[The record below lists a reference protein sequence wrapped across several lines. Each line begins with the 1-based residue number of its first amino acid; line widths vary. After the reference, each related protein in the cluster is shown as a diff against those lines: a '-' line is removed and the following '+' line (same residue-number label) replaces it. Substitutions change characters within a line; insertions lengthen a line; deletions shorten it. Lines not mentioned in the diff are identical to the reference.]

1 MVVMVLW
8 GNWKSSSNLAFWD
21 NYSNCFMKKLLQIDK
36 LLKFSRTIT
45 FVALGVTLFSVM
57 TCLLYVFY
65 VNKTKRQIIY
75 VLNEKGQAFSA
86 KIIDDELM
94 YREPEIYSHLK
105 IFHNYFFNLDQFN
118 YEMNLEKALELIDDS
133 GKNYYLTLLNDGWYN
148 SLKLNNLV
156 QEINFDSIKINTEEY
171 PYLSSLYG
179 KTSVYRHGENNR
191 KKEKTIEIRC
201 ELYNVARTMGNPHG
215 LLISN
220 YNIINHGKE

>member
-1 MVVMVLW
+1 
-8 GNWKSSSNLAFWD
+8 
-21 NYSNCFMKKLLQIDK
+21 MKKLLQIDK

-45 FVALGVTLFSVM
+45 FIALGVTLLSVI
-57 TCLLYVFY
+57 TCVLYVFY
-65 VNKTKRQIIY
+65 VNENTKKQSIY
-75 VLNEKGQAFSA
+75 VLNKKGQAFSA

-118 YEMNLEKALELIDDS
+118 YERNLGKALELIDDS

-148 SLKLNNLV
+148 SIKLNNLV
-156 QEINFDSIKINTEEY
+156 QEINIDSIYIDTERY
-171 PYLSSLYG
+171 PYFSTLYG
-179 KTSVYRHGENNR
+179 KTSVYRHGKYKE
-191 KKEKTIEIRC
+191 KKEKTITINC
-201 ELYNVARTMGNPHG
+201 ELYNVSRTMENPHG

>member
-1 MVVMVLW
+1 
-8 GNWKSSSNLAFWD
+8 
-21 NYSNCFMKKLLQIDK
+21 MKKLLQIDK

-65 VNKTKRQIIY
+65 VNKAKRQIIY

-156 QEINFDSIKINTEEY
+156 QEINLDSIKINTEEY
-171 PYLSSLYG
+171 PYLSTLYG
-179 KTSVYRHGENNR
+179 KTSVYRHGEYNR

-201 ELYNVARTMGNPHG
+201 KLYNVARTMENPHG